1 MKSILWPTALIW
13 LGLAIPIQ
21 AQVLTLNSE
30 QTVNGIITWG
40 ELSALSQMQK
50 IILDSQ
56 GNTAWTPTVRV
67 FFKHR
72 LVGTLEGTT
81 ASFPD
86 AVVQIVELDPA
97 NPYPEVL
104 LSSFTG
110 GAHCCNQVR
119 VLTSDSSGL
128 TWQTVE
134 MGAFNG
140 TPGAAEDIDFDR
152 RYEYITADD
161 RFLYTFASYA
171 GSAAP
176 AQIWQ
181 LEGNHFVDQT
191 HQPQFLDFHRE
202 RLRGMADWF
211 KDPPAEM
218 EKNGFLAG
226 YVATKAL
233 VGELQEGWQ
242 QMLKSYDAQSDWGLT
257 TCQAGY
263 DDRGNCK
270 APEVRYPSY
279 PQALRAFLIQT
290 GYLQP
295 EDSLALP

>member
-1 MKSILWPTALIW
+1 MKSTLWSTALIW
-13 LGLAIPIQ
+13 LAIAIPLR
-21 AQVLTLNSE
+21 AQVFEANSE
-30 QTVNGIITWG
+30 QKVNGAIGWG
-40 ELSALSQMQK
+40 DLNAVIHVQK
-50 IILDSQ
+50 TTPESQ
-56 GNTAWTPTVRV
+56 GYTGWTPTVRV
-67 FFKHR
+67 FLKHH
-72 LVGTLEGTT
+72 LVGTIQGAE
-81 ASFPD
+81 APFPG
-86 AVVQIVELDPA
+86 ALVQIVELDTA

-110 GAHCCNQVR
+110 GAHCCNQVT
-119 VLTSDSSGL
+119 VLTSDASGHS
-128 TWQTVE
+128 WQKVE
-134 MGAFNG
+134 LGAFNG
-140 TPGAAEDIDFDR
+140 SPQPAEDIDFDNR
-152 RYEYITADD
+152 DEYVTADD

-181 LEGNHFVDQT
+181 LQGNQFVDVT
-191 HQPQFLDFHRE
+191 HQPQFIYFHRE
-202 RLRGMADWF
+202 RLSGMADWF
-211 KDPPAEM
+211 KQQDPEM

-295 EDSLALP
+295 EDKLPSP